1 MPIQVSDEVF
11 DECVNRALDSI
22 PDELAGLID
31 NCVVLVA
38 DAPSAGE
45 DVFGFYDGIPLTE
58 RGADYGG
65 VLPDRILIFREPH
78 KSVCETEDDL
88 VAEIHTTVVHEI
100 AHHFGI
106 DDAALEEL
114 GYQ

>member
-1 MPIQVSDEVF
+1 MPVQVSDEVF
-11 DECVNRALDSI
+11 DECVNRALDTI
-22 PDELAGLID
+22 PDALVALID

-38 DAPSAGE
+38 DEPPAGE

-58 RGADYGG
+58 RGSDYGG

-78 KSVCETEDDL
+78 LQACADL
-88 VAEIHTTVVHEI
+88 DELVEEIHVTVVHEI

-106 DDAALEEL
+106 DDDALAEL